1 MLLKGVSDDTYNFD
15 FISPPPFLL
24 SDFIII
30 FLCKYFFDLISKSTI
45 DQVYETARLEE
56 VIGEFINLKKSGA
69 NFKGLSPFSQ
79 EKTPS
84 FMVSP
89 AKQIWKD
96 FSSGKGGNVIAF
108 LMEHEH
114 FTYPEAIRFLAK
126 KYNIEIKET
135 VQSAGYKKIKD
146 EKESMFLVTQ
156 YATEFFQNSL
166 SKTQSGKSIALT
178 YFKERGFNDEII
190 KKFALGYAPEKFD
203 AFSRRAQN
211 DGYKLDFLIRTG
223 LVIEGEKKIIDRFR
237 GRVIFP
243 IRSMSGR
250 IQGFGG
256 RILKTNL
263 KTAKYLNSPESD
275 IYQKSKILYGI
286 YESKQSIA
294 KNDVCYLVEGY
305 TDVIQMHQSGITN
318 VVSSSGTALT
328 VDQIRMINRLTS
340 NIIVLFDGDTAGLKA
355 SLRGIDLILEQGMNV
370 RVCAL
375 PNGED
380 PDSFARKNN
389 INDLN
394 FFLEKTPKDFIQF
407 KASLLSQE
415 GNKDPIKKA
424 NTVREIIESI
434 SKIPDVI
441 KQEIYIRNCA
451 NIMDI
456 SEDSLFSALAQ
467 ANQKNNYKVSKRI
480 FPNTTEALVKKTNP
494 SGFKVDRIF
503 ELEKQIISILLI
515 YGNLEL
521 DFKESIVKT
530 NHEGELI
537 VESKII
543 KAKVFEK
550 IFLDLQQDEVELTN
564 DNFRRIFYKLIES
577 YQSDS
582 GVFNLEKFMQ
592 SNEMDQNQVIT
603 DLVMRDEQYKL
614 HEWEKRNI
622 FVKNKG
628 SEVVRLVNETI
639 LSMRRYL
646 IDQKIAELQRQT
658 KIQEKNHETLQ
669 DILSYQQLKKVLSKK
684 LNRVL

>member
-1 MLLKGVSDDTYNFD
+1 
-15 FISPPPFLL
+15 
-24 SDFIII
+24 
-30 FLCKYFFDLISKSTI
+30 
-45 DQVYETARLEE
+45 
-56 VIGEFINLKKSGA
+56 
-69 NFKGLSPFSQ
+69 
-79 EKTPS
+79 
-84 FMVSP
+84 
-89 AKQIWKD
+89 
-96 FSSGKGGNVIAF
+96 
-108 LMEHEH
+108 
-114 FTYPEAIRFLAK
+114 
-126 KYNIEIKET
+126 
-135 VQSAGYKKIKD
+135 
-146 EKESMFLVTQ
+146 
-156 YATEFFQNSL
+156 
-166 SKTQSGKSIALT
+166 
-178 YFKERGFNDEII
+178 
-190 KKFALGYAPEKFD
+190 
-203 AFSRRAQN
+203 
-211 DGYKLDFLIRTG
+211 
-223 LVIEGEKKIIDRFR
+223 
-237 GRVIFP
+237 
-243 IRSMSGR
+243 
-250 IQGFGG
+250 
-256 RILKTNL
+256 
-263 KTAKYLNSPESD
+263 
-275 IYQKSKILYGI
+275 
-286 YESKQSIA
+286 
-294 KNDVCYLVEGY
+294 
-305 TDVIQMHQSGITN
+305 
-318 VVSSSGTALT
+318 
-328 VDQIRMINRLTS
+328 
-340 NIIVLFDGDTAGLKA
+340 
-355 SLRGIDLILEQGMNV
+355 
-370 RVCAL
+370 
-375 PNGED
+375 
-380 PDSFARKNN
+380 
-389 INDLN
+389 
-394 FFLEKTPKDFIQF
+394 
-407 KASLLSQE
+407 
-415 GNKDPIKKA
+415 
-424 NTVREIIESI
+424 
-434 SKIPDVI
+434 
-441 KQEIYIRNCA
+441 
-451 NIMDI
+451 MDI

-521 DFKESIVKT
+521 DFEESIVKT

-550 IFLDLQQDEVELTN
+550 IFLDLQQDEIELSN